1 MNPKRTKPIFLA
13 IAALTVL
20 TAFFIRLRAQSAN
33 QPSQAELHSVWDGVY
48 NEKQAERGAAL
59 YYQECSSCHGDKLT
73 GKESENSPPLAGEK
87 FTTQWNGR
95 TVGDMFRKILRKM
108 PDDDPG
114 TLTPQQSADLVAF
127 ILSFNK
133 FPAGKAELPAGNESL
148 ATIRFDAKKPEHK

>member
-1 MNPKRTKPIFLA
+1 MNLKRTKPVFFA
-13 IAALTVL
+13 IAAVIVL
-20 TAFFIRLRAQSAN
+20 AGFCPRLRAQSSN
-33 QPSQAELHSVWDGVY
+33 QPTQAETHSVWDGVY

-59 YYQECSSCHGDKLT
+59 YYHECSSCHGDKLT
-73 GKESENSPPLAGEK
+73 GKESENSPALTGEK

-114 TLTPQQSADLVAF
+114 TLSPQESADLVAF

-133 FPAGKAELPAGNESL
+133 FPAGKAELPAVNESL